1 MKRKI
6 LVLSF
11 CFLISFFK
19 VFSQTQK
26 IHNHNTSIYKD
37 WESKTHIASKKDT
50 IVQKKFGLLIEAG
63 ISAPLFI
70 DKIFPLK
77 NTVTLAPS
85 FYKIT
90 FITSKK
96 ITFSFNYKSFSKQFD
111 RNDRINGH
119 IDFIKYHAF
128 DFSCGYTLLPKC
140 SFFTFMPYLSLSAR
154 PSGTESIFLGYRNHS
169 LKYEPVFNYYSY
181 KGLGFGLGFNSFLLK
196 II

>member
-90 FITSKK
+90 F
-96 ITFSFNYKSFSKQFD
+96 SFNYKSFSKQFD

-154 PSGTESIFLGYRNHS
+154 QSGTESIFLGYRNHS